1 MNYIR
6 EGLYE
11 NTISMLQRQD
21 YKINRYFFLAIII
34 LFGVFLLYSLVQ
46 FLTAFLAAIMFYV
59 LSKSPVEWLI
69 KKKRWSKPM
78 AALLVIVVSFFI
90 ILLPISLLAT
100 MLYSKIISVTSNTQM
115 IIGPLK
121 DLDAYLQVHLHFTLL
136 SSKNIDQLTS
146 WLTNFI
152 SSALNQG
159 LNLVS
164 DISMMYFFLYFLIV
178 NINRMEAAVI
188 FYLPFK
194 RSKFKIFG
202 HELKAQNVSNAVGI
216 PLIAVGQGLVIYIS
230 FLIAGMNEAGFW
242 AVVTGFSSIVP
253 VVGTALVWV
262 PVAVYL
268 IATGHTWQGV
278 FVLAWGS
285 IVLSVVD
292 NFVRFAL
299 AKRMA
304 DVHPIVTVLGVIIG
318 LHYFGITGL
327 IFGPLLIS
335 YFIILLKI
343 YYLEFQQKN

>member
-1 MNYIR
+1 MQ
-6 EGLYE
+6 
-11 NTISMLQRQD
+11 QRQD
-21 YKINRYFFLAIII
+21 YKINRYFFLAIIV
-34 LFGVFLLYSLVQ
+34 LFALFLLYSLAQ

-59 LSKSPVEWLI
+59 LSKSPVEWLV
-69 KKKRWSKPM
+69 KKKRWSKSM
-78 AALLVIVVSFFI
+78 AALLIIVVSFFI

-100 MLYSKIISVTSNTQM
+100 MLYSKIISLTSNTQM
-115 IIGPLK
+115 IIEPLK
-121 DLDAYLQVHLHFTLL
+121 SLDTYLQARLHFTLL

-164 DISMMYFFLYFLIV
+164 EISMMYFFLYFLIV
-178 NINRMEAAVI
+178 NINRMEAAII

-194 RSKFKIFG
+194 RSKIKMFG
-202 HELKAQNVSNAVGI
+202 DELKAQTLSNAVGI
-216 PLIAVGQGLVIYIS
+216 PLIAVVQGLVIYIS

-242 AVVTGFSSIVP
+242 AVITGFSSVVP

-262 PVAVYL
+262 PVAIYL
-268 IATGHTWQGV
+268 MATGHTWQGI

-285 IVLSVVD
+285 VVLSVVD

>member
-1 MNYIR
+1 M
-6 EGLYE
+6 
-11 NTISMLQRQD
+11 
-21 YKINRYFFLAIII
+21 LAIII
-34 LFGVFLLYSLVQ
+34 LFAIFLLYSLVQ

-100 MLYSKIISVTSNTQM
+100 MLYSKIISVTGNTQM

-121 DLDAYLQVHLHFTLL
+121 DLDAYLQAHFHFTLL
-136 SSKNIDQLTS
+136 SSKNIDQLTA

-194 RSKFKIFG
+194 RSKIKMFG
-202 HELKAQNVSNAVGI
+202 HELKAQTLSNAVGI
-216 PLIAVGQGLVIYIS
+216 PLIAVVQGLVIYIS

-242 AVVTGFSSIVP
+242 AVITGFSSIVP

-262 PVAVYL
+262 PVAIYL
-268 IATGHTWQGV
+268 MATGHTWQGI
-278 FVLAWGS
+278 FILAWGS

-343 YYLEFQQKN
+343 YYLEFQSSSRATSP